1 MSALFIEG
9 ILSIL
14 RSNAIKINY
23 PSELRLDY
31 DIVRYAFR
39 GKSKTA
45 HDGVSMLYEKNNFC
59 RLELLTYWWYY
70 LNELGEGIAVDFPTK
85 LKTSLTHS
93 KKYFMS
99 CSGQIKLVPNFPV
112 EKVVIFQQNSM

>member
-1 MSALFIEG
+1 M
-9 ILSIL
+9 ILL
-14 RSNAIKINY
+14 DMLLEEKVKQHTM
-23 PSELRLDY
+23 EL
-31 DIVRYAFR
+31 AC
-39 GKSKTA
+39 
-45 HDGVSMLYEKNNFC
+45 SMKRTIFC